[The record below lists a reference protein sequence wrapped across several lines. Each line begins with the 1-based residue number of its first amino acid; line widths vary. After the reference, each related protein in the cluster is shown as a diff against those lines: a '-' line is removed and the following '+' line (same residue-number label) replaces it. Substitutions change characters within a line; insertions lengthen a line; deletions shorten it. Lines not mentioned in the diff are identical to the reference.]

1 MGKAVKATDVR
12 MRNLRIS
19 MGESVMSTQN
29 RLDMHGIL
37 DAQLAVRLESLCREL
52 THTGELQMKK
62 MASSL
67 DEAAP
72 NPGALVYLRTK
83 RLSVKLNGLEPV
95 VFSAIDACTF
105 LQVAQIYLVET
116 TAAAASFFD
125 FVVQT
130 LPFTVVHLR
139 SRNQRPFYYSS
150 GDRSYHDFTE
160 LVGEKGCAHS
170 LISTN
175 AQDPLFGIAEKFMFG
190 GISEGSVIGGSEG
203 ELQRELVHFLF
214 FHNNYRSIP
223 WLQGKTPVQ
232 KLASFSAFPGWHS
245 FDPYRSPM
253 ANVEARD
260 TRRNHR

>member
-1 MGKAVKATDVR
+1 
-12 MRNLRIS
+12 
-19 MGESVMSTQN
+19 MSTQN
-29 RLDMHGIL
+29 RMDMHGSL

-62 MASSL
+62 MVSSL

-83 RLSVKLNGLEPV
+83 HLSVKLNGLEPV

-105 LQVAQIYLVET
+105 LQVAQIYLAET

-125 FVVQT
+125 FVMQT
-130 LPFTVVHLR
+130 LPFSVLHVR
-139 SRNQRPFYYSS
+139 SRNHRPFYHSS

-170 LISTN
+170 LITTD

-190 GISEGSVIGGSEG
+190 GITEGSVIGGSEG

-214 FHNNYRSIP
+214 FHNNYRSIS

-232 KLASFSAFPGWHS
+232 KLATLEAFPGWHS

-253 ANVEARD
+253 SNTEAHNK
-260 TRRNHR
+260 RRENR